1 MNCSYFFCKQLLTLN
16 GFLSDAIRGIGSSLL
31 GHEISFSELIN
42 ELNSIISVGETDF
55 NIFSFDGVIK
65 GFISIGLFNLIF
77 SYSLRFILVKIFILL
92 TPFAILSLI
101 NQSTSWLFK
110 TWFRTILSLLL
121 QQSFI
126 SIILLILFSVDFNT
140 ENIFSKLVYIGG
152 IYSLIKAN
160 SYMRS
165 LIGGIS
171 TDVSTNFNLGNK
183 LVK

>member
-1 MNCSYFFCKQLLTLN
+1 MRKFNPKVKNVIAITLD
-16 GFLSDAIRGIGSSLL
+16 FLSSFFTAII
-31 GHEISFSELIN
+31 
-42 ELNSIISVGETDF
+42 
-55 NIFSFDGVIK
+55 VITAV
-65 GFISIGLFNLIF
+65 I
-77 SYSLRFILVKIFILL
+77 FILIKIFILL

-110 TWFRTILSLLL
+110 TCFRTLLSLLL
-121 QQSFI
+121 QQSFV

-140 ENIFSKLVYIGG
+140 ENVFSKLVYIGG
-152 IYSLIKAN
+152 IYALIKAN

-171 TDVSTNFNLGNK
+171 TDVSANLNLGNK